1 MPDPSSRAPLP
12 FEGKQKKKKTPKTP
26 PAAKVETKS
35 SSTKAKAVKGQRK
48 PQSGAIPEVV
58 SQRMIRRMAI
68 FSGIPTA
75 SAMLSFVVFYWIV
88 SHDWLEVPTYVVF
101 GVSLL
106 LFGLGVLGLSYGI
119 FSTSWDEERAGSW
132 LGWQEVKL
140 NVDRA
145 ITAWKAAREEARRA
159 KESQS

>member
-12 FEGKQKKKKTPKTP
+12 FEGKQKKKKTPKTQP
-26 PAAKVETKS
+26 VAKVESKPTA
-35 SSTKAKAVKGQRK
+35 TKAKAVKGKRK
-48 PQSGAIPEVV
+48 PQSEAIPEVV

-88 SHDWLEVPTYVVF
+88 SHDWLEIPTYVVF

-119 FSTSWDEERAGSW
+119 FSTSWDEERDGSW
-132 LGWQEVKL
+132 LGWQEIKL

-159 KESQS
+159 KES